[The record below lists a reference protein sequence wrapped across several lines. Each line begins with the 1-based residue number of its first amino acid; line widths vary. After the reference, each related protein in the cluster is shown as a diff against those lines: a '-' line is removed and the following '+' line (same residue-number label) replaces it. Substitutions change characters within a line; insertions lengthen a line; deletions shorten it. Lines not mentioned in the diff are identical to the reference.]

1 MHALKVSLHS
11 FCDTHSDACQLQ
23 LELKTMF
30 NVVVYAYFIYGS
42 MKDNQI
48 KES

>member
-1 MHALKVSLHS
+1 MHVLKVPLHS
-11 FCDTHSDACQLQ
+11 FFDNHSDACQLQ

-30 NVVVYAYFIYGS
+30 NVDVYAYFVYGS

-48 KES
+48 RES